1 MELLNFLWNI
11 VTFRNLRFKDELF
24 YRKIS
29 LKCIKELNVKPDMIK
44 LLEENIGRTLSDIN
58 QSNIFFDPYARIM
71 KIKAK
76 INKCDLLK
84 AFAQQRKQ

>member
-29 LKCIKELNVKPDMIK
+29 SKCIKDLNVRPDMIK
-44 LLEENIGRTLSDIN
+44 CLEENIGRRLSDIN
-58 QSNIFFDPYARIM
+58 HSNNFFEPSP
-71 KIKAK
+71 
-76 INKCDLLK
+76 
-84 AFAQQRKQ
+84 RK

>member
-29 LKCIKELNVKPDMIK
+29 LKCIKDLNVKPDMIK
-44 LLEENIGRTLSDIN
+44 LLEENIGTRLSDIN
-58 QSNIFFDPYARIM
+58 HSNNFFKPS
-71 KIKAK
+71 
-76 INKCDLLK
+76 L
-84 AFAQQRKQ
+84 RKWK